1 MVVEPV
7 VEPAHDLLRTRL
19 GPLDVFVRPRNV
31 ALIGATEAPG
41 SVGRTLLSNLLG
53 NAFGGRVFPI
63 NPKREAV
70 LGQRAYPRLAD
81 LPAAIDLAVIATPAA
96 TVPGLID
103 ECLAAKVAGAIII
116 SAGFKEIGP
125 AGVVLETEIQKRLV
139 GSKLRV
145 LGPNC
150 LGVISPLSGLN
161 ATFASSTVR
170 PGRVGFISQSGAL
183 LTAILDWAIDENV
196 GFSHVVSTGSM
207 LDVGWGDLIDF
218 LGDDP
223 QTSSILIYMESIG
236 NAKRFFSAA
245 REVSLQKPIVV
256 IKAGRSEAA
265 AKAAASHTGALTGGD
280 EALEA
285 LFRRAG
291 VLRVR
296 QISELFHMAE
306 VLAKQPRP
314 KGPRLAIVTNAGGPA
329 VLATD
334 TLIECGG
341 QLAELSAGTIDAL
354 SAVLPA
360 HWSHANPVDV
370 LGDASPER
378 FAKGVEIVT
387 ADPQCDGVLAIL
399 APQAIA
405 DPAVTAER
413 LNAVRRPHDK
423 PLLASWM
430 GGIQVVAGMR
440 LLNQASIPTFSYPD
454 SAARTFYYMWLHS
467 YLLKGLYETPTLAGH
482 DDQDGDGVR
491 EVAKLIR
498 QTVAAGRTLL
508 TEVESKALLS
518 AYDIPVVETFIA
530 TSPDEAVAH
539 ARRIGYPVVLKLYS
553 RTIGHKTDVGGVK
566 LNLTGDEAVRRAF
579 AEIATAVERRAG
591 AGSFAGVSVQ
601 PMISGDGYEL
611 IVGSSIDPQLGPVL
625 LFGSGGQLVEV
636 YQDRS
641 LGLPPLTSTLAR
653 RMMERTRIYR
663 ALSGVRGRR
672 PADLAALEELL
683 VRFSQLVI
691 EHPRIREIDINPLLA
706 GPDRIVALDARVVL
720 HPPGIA
726 DAELPRSVIR
736 PYPRQYVSHWTARD
750 GRRLSIRPI
759 RPEDEA
765 LVAQF
770 HTTLSDQT
778 VYSRFS
784 QVLTLSQRT
793 LHERLAR
800 VCFVDY
806 DRQMA
811 LVAIDEQ
818 DPDSPRIAGIARL
831 IKLHSSNAAEFSILI
846 SDAYQRCGLG
856 TQLMSRLVEV
866 GRAERL
872 ERIVGD
878 IRIDNRAML
887 SLCRRLGF
895 TVADTA
901 PDTMRHVAIAIVNG
915 ATET

>member
-1 MVVEPV
+1 MAEHTL
-7 VEPAHDLLRTRL
+7 VEPAHDVLRTRL
-19 GPLDVFVRPRNV
+19 GPLEVFVRPRNV
-31 ALIGATEAPG
+31 ALIGATETPG
-41 SVGRTLLSNLLG
+41 TVGRTLLSNLLG
-53 NAFGGRVFPI
+53 NPFGGRVFPV

-70 LGQRAYPRLAD
+70 LGQKTYPRLAD
-81 LPAAIDLAVIATPAA
+81 VPAAVDLAVIATPAA
-96 TVPGLID
+96 TVPGIID

-125 AGVVLETEIQKRLV
+125 AGVALEAEIQKRLA

-161 ATFASSTVR
+161 ATFAATAVR
-170 PGRVGFISQSGAL
+170 PGRVGFLSQSGAL
-183 LTAILDWAIDENV
+183 LTAILDWAIDEHV

-236 NAKRFFSAA
+236 NAKQFFSAA

-334 TLIECGG
+334 ALFECGG
-341 QLAELSAGTIDAL
+341 QLAELERETIDSL
-354 SAVLPA
+354 SAVLPP

-378 FAKGVEIVT
+378 FAKGVEIVA

-430 GGIQVVAGMR
+430 GGSQVVAGTR
-440 LLNQASIPTFSYPD
+440 LLNQAGIPTFSYAD
-454 SAARTFYYMWLHS
+454 SAARSFYYMWQHG
-467 YLLKGLYETPTLAGH
+467 YLLKGLYETPTLTGN
-482 DDQDGDGVR
+482 DDDGDGVR
-491 EVAKLIR
+491 EVAAMLC
-498 QTVAAGRTLL
+498 QTMVAGRTLL
-508 TEVESKALLS
+508 TEVESKQLLA
-518 AYDIPVVETFIA
+518 AYDIPTIETMIA
-530 TSPDEAVAH
+530 TDVAEAVAV
-539 ARRIGYPVVLKLYS
+539 AGRIGYPVVLKLYS
-553 RTIGHKTDVGGVK
+553 QSITHKTDVGGVK
-566 LNLTGDEAVRRAF
+566 LNLTGDEAVRQAF
-579 AEIATAVERRAG
+579 DDIAAQVEKHAG
-591 AGSFAGVSVQ
+591 ADSFSGVSVQ

-611 IVGSSIDPQLGPVL
+611 IIGSSIDPQLGPVL

-653 RMMERTRIYR
+653 RMMERTRIHR
-663 ALSGVRGRR
+663 ALKGVRGRR
-672 PADLAALEELL
+672 PVDLAALEQLL

-691 EHPRIREIDINPLLA
+691 EHPRIREIDINPLFA
-706 GPDRIVALDARVVL
+706 APDRIVALDARVVL
-720 HPPGIA
+720 HAPEIA
-726 DAELPRSVIR
+726 DADLPRSVIR
-736 PYPRQYVSHWTARD
+736 PYPRQYVSHWTAGD
-750 GRRLSIRPI
+750 GRPLLIRPI
-759 RPEDEA
+759 RPEDEQ

-784 QVLTLSQRT
+784 QVLPLSQRT
-793 LHERLAR
+793 VHERLAR
-800 VCFVDY
+800 VCFIDY

-818 DPDSPRIAGIARL
+818 LLEQPRIAGIARL

-846 SDAYQRCGLG
+846 SDSYQHCGLG
-856 TQLMSRLVEV
+856 TQLMSRLLDV
-866 GRAERL
+866 GRGERL
-872 ERIVGD
+872 ERIVGH
-878 IRIDNRAML
+878 ISIDNRAML
-887 SLCRRLGF
+887 ALCRRLGF
-895 TVADTA
+895 TVSDSA
-901 PDTMRHVAIAIVNG
+901 PDTMRRVAIALNNVMT
-915 ATET
+915 AS